1 MSKANDQPSEMN
13 TEPAPVDKPGW
24 ILLQEARLAQG
35 MDIEPLAAILKIPAR
50 KIEALEAGA
59 LSGVGDLTFSRALAG
74 SICRQLRIDAKP
86 ILAAWPT
93 RDTLAREVPLNL
105 PNDGAASAAT
115 ALPPEATTGSGG
127 RVVWAVLVLVL
138 VGIGV
143 WLAVTELQRGS
154 ERREKAVGAA
164 ERLAPE
170 TGPGIANQ
178 LVISPVEGSSSESG
192 ANDVKAAEPVPA
204 APVKAAPIKVAPVKL
219 APVKV
224 APVTAAAT
232 ATSPPATS
240 PPATSASAASL
251 DAPANVATPP
261 LTPPPPVP
269 TEVVPVAPTPTV
281 GTVPVQKRNQPLSS
295 ADIGQHALVLSAVTE
310 SWVEVIG
317 RSGTRVFTR
326 LMSPGDYVVLGDEDL
341 PYNVLVGNAVGVR
354 VFSRGQPVDV
364 QATARLNV
372 SRFDVN

>member
-127 RVVWAVLVLVL
+127 RVVWAVLVLIL
-138 VGIGV
+138 VSIGV

-192 ANDVKAAEPVPA
+192 ADDVKAAKPVLA
-204 APVKAAPIKVAPVKL
+204 

-232 ATSPPATS
+232 VTSPPV
-240 PPATSASAASL
+240 TSASAASL

-354 VFSRGQPVDV
+354 VFSRGEPVDV

>member
-93 RDTLAREVPLNL
+93 RDTLVREVPLNL

-115 ALPPEATTGSGG
+115 ALPPEAATGSGG

-138 VGIGV
+138 VGIGA

-192 ANDVKAAEPVPA
+192 ADDVKAAKPVLA
-204 APVKAAPIKVAPVKL
+204 APVKV

-240 PPATSASAASL
+240 PPATSP
-251 DAPANVATPP
+251 PA
-261 LTPPPPVP
+261 
-269 TEVVPVAPTPTV
+269 
-281 GTVPVQKRNQPLSS
+281 
-295 ADIGQHALVLSAVTE
+295 
-310 SWVEVIG
+310 
-317 RSGTRVFTR
+317 
-326 LMSPGDYVVLGDEDL
+326 
-341 PYNVLVGNAVGVR
+341 
-354 VFSRGQPVDV
+354 
-364 QATARLNV
+364 ARLNCD
-372 SRFDVN
+372 FMLP

>member
-13 TEPAPVDKPGW
+13 TEPTPVDKPGW
-24 ILLQEARLAQG
+24 ILLREARLAQG

-127 RVVWAVLVLVL
+127 RVVWAVLVLIL
-138 VGIGV
+138 VSIGV

-192 ANDVKAAEPVPA
+192 ADDVKAAKPVLA
-204 APVKAAPIKVAPVKL
+204 

-224 APVTAAAT
+224 APVKVAPVAAAAT
-232 ATSPPATS
+232 VTSPPATS

-269 TEVVPVAPTPTV
+269 NEVVSVAPTPTV

-354 VFSRGQPVDV
+354 VFSRGEPVDV

>member
-127 RVVWAVLVLVL
+127 RVVWAVLVLIL
-138 VGIGV
+138 VGIGA

-192 ANDVKAAEPVPA
+192 ADDVKAAKPVLA
-204 APVKAAPIKVAPVKL
+204 TPVKV

-232 ATSPPATS
+232 ATS

>member
-115 ALPPEATTGSGG
+115 ALPPEAATGSGG
-127 RVVWAVLVLVL
+127 RVVWAVLVLIL
-138 VGIGV
+138 VGIGA

-192 ANDVKAAEPVPA
+192 ADDVKAAKPVLA
-204 APVKAAPIKVAPVKL
+204 

>member
-115 ALPPEATTGSGG
+115 ALPPEAATGSGG

-138 VGIGV
+138 VGIGA

-192 ANDVKAAEPVPA
+192 ADDVKAAKPVLA
-204 APVKAAPIKVAPVKL
+204 

-232 ATSPPATS
+232 ATS

-261 LTPPPPVP
+261 LTPPPPVS

-354 VFSRGQPVDV
+354 VFSRGEPVDV

>member
-115 ALPPEATTGSGG
+115 ALPPEATTGSGW
-127 RVVWAVLVLVL
+127 RVVWAVLVLIL
-138 VGIGV
+138 VGIGA

-178 LVISPVEGSSSESG
+178 LVISPVEDNSSESG
-192 ANDVKAAEPVPA
+192 ADDVKAAKPVLA
-204 APVKAAPIKVAPVKL
+204 APVKAAPVKVAPVE
-219 APVKV
+219 V

-240 PPATSASAASL
+240 ASATSL

>member
-24 ILLQEARLAQG
+24 ILLQEARLAKG

-127 RVVWAVLVLVL
+127 RVVWAVLVLIL
-138 VGIGV
+138 VGIGM
-143 WLAVTELQRGS
+143 WLAVIELQRGS

-178 LVISPVEGSSSESG
+178 LVISPVEGSSSDSG
-192 ANDVKAAEPVPA
+192 ADDVKAAKPLLA
-204 APVKAAPIKVAPVKL
+204 APVKAAPVKA

-240 PPATSASAASL
+240 ASATSL
-251 DAPANVATPP
+251 DASANVATPP
-261 LTPPPPVP
+261 LTPQPPVP

>member
-127 RVVWAVLVLVL
+127 RVVWAVLVLIL
-138 VGIGV
+138 VGIGA

-192 ANDVKAAEPVPA
+192 ADDVKAAKPVLA
-204 APVKAAPIKVAPVKL
+204 

-232 ATSPPATS
+232 ATSPPTTS
-240 PPATSASAASL
+240 PTATSASATSL

-326 LMSPGDYVVLGDEDL
+326 LMSPGDYVVLGGEDL

-354 VFSRGQPVDV
+354 VFSRGEPVDV

>member
-127 RVVWAVLVLVL
+127 RVVWAVLVLIL
-138 VGIGV
+138 VGIGA

-192 ANDVKAAEPVPA
+192 ADDVKAAKPVLA
-204 APVKAAPIKVAPVKL
+204 

-354 VFSRGQPVDV
+354 VFSRGEPVDV

>member
-127 RVVWAVLVLVL
+127 RVVWAVLVLIL
-138 VGIGV
+138 VGIGA

-192 ANDVKAAEPVPA
+192 ADDVKAAKPVLA
-204 APVKAAPIKVAPVKL
+204 APVKAAP
-219 APVKV
+219 
-224 APVTAAAT
+224 VTAAAT
-232 ATSPPATS
+232 ATS

-251 DAPANVATPP
+251 DAPANVAPPP

-354 VFSRGQPVDV
+354 VFSRGEPVDV

>member
-1 MSKANDQPSEMN
+1 MKA
-13 TEPAPVDKPGW
+13 
-24 ILLQEARLAQG
+24 
-35 MDIEPLAAILKIPAR
+35 
-50 KIEALEAGA
+50 
-59 LSGVGDLTFSRALAG
+59 
-74 SICRQLRIDAKP
+74 AKP
-86 ILAAWPT
+86 
-93 RDTLAREVPLNL
+93 
-105 PNDGAASAAT
+105 
-115 ALPPEATTGSGG
+115 
-127 RVVWAVLVLVL
+127 VL
-138 VGIGV
+138 
-143 WLAVTELQRGS
+143 
-154 ERREKAVGAA
+154 
-164 ERLAPE
+164 
-170 TGPGIANQ
+170 
-178 LVISPVEGSSSESG
+178 
-192 ANDVKAAEPVPA
+192 A
-204 APVKAAPIKVAPVKL
+204 APVKAAPVKV

-224 APVTAAAT
+224 APVMAAAT
-232 ATSPPATS
+232 ATS

>member
-138 VGIGV
+138 VGIGA

-192 ANDVKAAEPVPA
+192 ADDVKAAKPVLA
-204 APVKAAPIKVAPVKL
+204 

-232 ATSPPATS
+232 VTSPPATS

-251 DAPANVATPP
+251 DAP
-261 LTPPPPVP
+261 
-269 TEVVPVAPTPTV
+269 EV
-281 GTVPVQKRNQPLSS
+281 
-295 ADIGQHALVLSAVTE
+295 
-310 SWVEVIG
+310 
-317 RSGTRVFTR
+317 
-326 LMSPGDYVVLGDEDL
+326 MSRWQRP
-341 PYNVLVGNAVGVR
+341 
-354 VFSRGQPVDV
+354 
-364 QATARLNV
+364 
-372 SRFDVN
+372 

>member
-93 RDTLAREVPLNL
+93 RDTLARELPLNL

-127 RVVWAVLVLVL
+127 RVVWAVLVLIL
-138 VGIGV
+138 VGIGA

-192 ANDVKAAEPVPA
+192 ADDVKAAKPVLA
-204 APVKAAPIKVAPVKL
+204 

>member
-115 ALPPEATTGSGG
+115 ALPPGATTGSGG
-127 RVVWAVLVLVL
+127 RVVWAVLVLIL
-138 VGIGV
+138 VGIGA

-192 ANDVKAAEPVPA
+192 ADDVKAAKPVLA
-204 APVKAAPIKVAPVKL
+204 APVKV

-232 ATSPPATS
+232 ATS

>member
-105 PNDGAASAAT
+105 PKDGAASAAT

-127 RVVWAVLVLVL
+127 RVVWAVLVLIL
-138 VGIGV
+138 VSIGV

-192 ANDVKAAEPVPA
+192 ADDVKAAKPVLA
-204 APVKAAPIKVAPVKL
+204 

-232 ATSPPATS
+232 VTSPPATS

-269 TEVVPVAPTPTV
+269 NEVVPVAPTPTV

-354 VFSRGQPVDV
+354 VFSRGEPVDV

>member
-115 ALPPEATTGSGG
+115 ALPPEAATGSGG
-127 RVVWAVLVLVL
+127 RVVWAVLVLIL

-192 ANDVKAAEPVPA
+192 ADDVKAAKPVLA
-204 APVKAAPIKVAPVKL
+204 AHVKA

-232 ATSPPATS
+232 ATS

-354 VFSRGQPVDV
+354 VFSRGEPVDV

>member
-115 ALPPEATTGSGG
+115 ALPPEAATGSGG
-127 RVVWAVLVLVL
+127 RVVWAVLVLIL

-192 ANDVKAAEPVPA
+192 ADDVKAAKPVLA
-204 APVKAAPIKVAPVKL
+204 APVKAAPVKV

-240 PPATSASAASL
+240 ASAASL
-251 DAPANVATPP
+251 DAPANVA
-261 LTPPPPVP
+261 
-269 TEVVPVAPTPTV
+269 
-281 GTVPVQKRNQPLSS
+281 
-295 ADIGQHALVLSAVTE
+295 I
-310 SWVEVIG
+310 
-317 RSGTRVFTR
+317 
-326 LMSPGDYVVLGDEDL
+326 
-341 PYNVLVGNAVGVR
+341 
-354 VFSRGQPVDV
+354 
-364 QATARLNV
+364 
-372 SRFDVN
+372 

>member
-127 RVVWAVLVLVL
+127 RVVWAVLVLIL
-138 VGIGV
+138 VGIGA

-192 ANDVKAAEPVPA
+192 ADDVKAAKPVLA
-204 APVKAAPIKVAPVKL
+204 APVKAAPVKV

-240 PPATSASAASL
+240 L
-251 DAPANVATPP
+251 DAPENVATPP
-261 LTPPPPVP
+261 LTPPPVP

-295 ADIGQHALVLSAVTE
+295 ADIGQHALVLRAVTE

-354 VFSRGQPVDV
+354 VFSRGEPVDV

>member
-115 ALPPEATTGSGG
+115 ALPPEAATGSGG
-127 RVVWAVLVLVL
+127 RVVWAVLVLIL

-192 ANDVKAAEPVPA
+192 ADDVKAAKPVLA
-204 APVKAAPIKVAPVKL
+204 

-232 ATSPPATS
+232 ATS

-269 TEVVPVAPTPTV
+269 NEVVPVAPTPTV

>member
-13 TEPAPVDKPGW
+13 TESAPVDKPGW

-127 RVVWAVLVLVL
+127 RVVWAVLVLIL

-164 ERLAPE
+164 ESLAPE

-192 ANDVKAAEPVPA
+192 ADDVKAAKPVLA
-204 APVKAAPIKVAPVKL
+204 

-224 APVTAAAT
+224 APVKVAPVKVAPVKVAPVKVAPVAAAAT

-240 PPATSASAASL
+240 ASSTSL
-251 DAPANVATPP
+251 DALANVATPS
-261 LTPPPPVP
+261 LTPLPPVP

-354 VFSRGQPVDV
+354 VFSRGEPVDV

>member
-127 RVVWAVLVLVL
+127 RVVWAVLVLVV
-138 VGIGV
+138 VGIGA

-192 ANDVKAAEPVPA
+192 ADDVKAAKPLLA
-204 APVKAAPIKVAPVKL
+204 TPVKV

-232 ATSPPATS
+232 ATS

-354 VFSRGQPVDV
+354 VFSRGEPVDV

>member
-127 RVVWAVLVLVL
+127 RVVWAVLVLIL
-138 VGIGV
+138 VGIGA

-170 TGPGIANQ
+170 TGSGIANQ

-192 ANDVKAAEPVPA
+192 ADDVKAAKPVLA
-204 APVKAAPIKVAPVKL
+204 

>member
-93 RDTLAREVPLNL
+93 RDTMAREVPLNL

-127 RVVWAVLVLVL
+127 RVVWAVLVLIL
-138 VGIGV
+138 VGIGA

-178 LVISPVEGSSSESG
+178 LVISPVEGSSSDSG
-192 ANDVKAAEPVPA
+192 ADDVKAAKPVLA
-204 APVKAAPIKVAPVKL
+204 APVKV

-232 ATSPPATS
+232 ATS

-310 SWVEVIG
+310 SWVEVTD

>member
-127 RVVWAVLVLVL
+127 RVVWAVLVLIL
-138 VGIGV
+138 VSIGV

-192 ANDVKAAEPVPA
+192 ADDVKAAKPVLA
-204 APVKAAPIKVAPVKL
+204 APVKV

-232 ATSPPATS
+232 ATS

-354 VFSRGQPVDV
+354 VFSRGEPVDV

>member
-138 VGIGV
+138 VGIGA

-192 ANDVKAAEPVPA
+192 ADDVKAAKPVLA
-204 APVKAAPIKVAPVKL
+204 APVKV

-232 ATSPPATS
+232 ATS

>member
-115 ALPPEATTGSGG
+115 ALPPGATTGSGG
-127 RVVWAVLVLVL
+127 RVVWAVLVLIL
-138 VGIGV
+138 VSIGV

-192 ANDVKAAEPVPA
+192 ADDVKAAKPVLA
-204 APVKAAPIKVAPVKL
+204 

-232 ATSPPATS
+232 ATS

-261 LTPPPPVP
+261 LTPPPPVS

>member
-13 TEPAPVDKPGW
+13 TEPAPVEKPGW
-24 ILLQEARLAQG
+24 VLLQEARLAQG

-59 LSGVGDLTFSRALAG
+59 LSGVDDLTFSRALAG

-127 RVVWAVLVLVL
+127 RLVWAVLVLIL

-143 WLAVTELQRGS
+143 WLAATELQRGS

-170 TGPGIANQ
+170 TGLGIANQ
-178 LVISPVEGSSSESG
+178 LVISPVEGSSSDSG
-192 ANDVKAAEPVPA
+192 ADDVKAAKPVLA
-204 APVKAAPIKVAPVKL
+204 APVKA

-240 PPATSASAASL
+240 ASATSL
-251 DAPANVATPP
+251 DASANVPTPP
-261 LTPPPPVP
+261 LTPQPPVP

>member
-13 TEPAPVDKPGW
+13 TEPAPVEKPGW
-24 ILLQEARLAQG
+24 VLLQEARLAQG

-59 LSGVGDLTFSRALAG
+59 LSGVDDLTFSRALAG

-127 RVVWAVLVLVL
+127 RLVWAVLVLIL

-143 WLAVTELQRGS
+143 WLAATELQRGS

-170 TGPGIANQ
+170 TGLGIANQ
-178 LVISPVEGSSSESG
+178 LVISPVEGSSSDSG
-192 ANDVKAAEPVPA
+192 ADDVKAAKPVLA
-204 APVKAAPIKVAPVKL
+204 APVKA

-240 PPATSASAASL
+240 ASATSL
-251 DAPANVATPP
+251 DAPANVPTPP
-261 LTPPPPVP
+261 LTPQPPVP

>member
-115 ALPPEATTGSGG
+115 ALPPEAATGSGG
-127 RVVWAVLVLVL
+127 RVVWAVLVLIL
-138 VGIGV
+138 VGIGA

-178 LVISPVEGSSSESG
+178 LVISPVEGSSSESV
-192 ANDVKAAEPVPA
+192 ADDVKAAKPLLA
-204 APVKAAPIKVAPVKL
+204 APVKV

-232 ATSPPATS
+232 VTSPPATS

-261 LTPPPPVP
+261 LTPPPPVS

-354 VFSRGQPVDV
+354 VFSRGEPVDV

>member
-127 RVVWAVLVLVL
+127 RVVWAVLVLIL

-192 ANDVKAAEPVPA
+192 ADDVKAAKPVLA
-204 APVKAAPIKVAPVKL
+204 APVKA

-240 PPATSASAASL
+240 ASATSL

>member
-127 RVVWAVLVLVL
+127 RVVWAVLVLIL
-138 VGIGV
+138 VGIGA

-192 ANDVKAAEPVPA
+192 ADDVKAAKPVLA
-204 APVKAAPIKVAPVKL
+204 APVKV

-232 ATSPPATS
+232 ATS

-354 VFSRGQPVDV
+354 VFSRGEPVDV

>member
-24 ILLQEARLAQG
+24 ILLQEARLAKG

-127 RVVWAVLVLVL
+127 RVVWAVLVLIL
-138 VGIGV
+138 VGIGM
-143 WLAVTELQRGS
+143 WLAVIELQRGS

-178 LVISPVEGSSSESG
+178 LVISPVEGSSSDSG
-192 ANDVKAAEPVPA
+192 ADDVKAAKPLLA
-204 APVKAAPIKVAPVKL
+204 APVKAAPVKA

-240 PPATSASAASL
+240 ASATSL
-251 DAPANVATPP
+251 DASANVATPP
-261 LTPPPPVP
+261 LTPQPPVP

-354 VFSRGQPVDV
+354 VFSRGEPLDV

>member
-115 ALPPEATTGSGG
+115 ALPPEAATGSGG
-127 RVVWAVLVLVL
+127 RVVWAVLVLIL

-192 ANDVKAAEPVPA
+192 ADDVKAAKPVLA
-204 APVKAAPIKVAPVKL
+204 APVKA

-354 VFSRGQPVDV
+354 VFSR
-364 QATARLNV
+364 A
-372 SRFDVN
+372 SRAASLWMCRQRRV

>member
-138 VGIGV
+138 VGIGA

-192 ANDVKAAEPVPA
+192 ADDVKAAKPVLA
-204 APVKAAPIKVAPVKL
+204 APVKA

-232 ATSPPATS
+232 ATS

-261 LTPPPPVP
+261 LTPPPPVS

-354 VFSRGQPVDV
+354 VFSRGEPVDV

>member
-127 RVVWAVLVLVL
+127 RVVWAVLVLIL
-138 VGIGV
+138 VGIGA

-192 ANDVKAAEPVPA
+192 ADDVKAAKPLLP
-204 APVKAAPIKVAPVKL
+204 

>member
-115 ALPPEATTGSGG
+115 ALPPEAATGSGG
-127 RVVWAVLVLVL
+127 RVVWAVLVLIL

-192 ANDVKAAEPVPA
+192 ADDVKAAKPVLA
-204 APVKAAPIKVAPVKL
+204 

-354 VFSRGQPVDV
+354 VFSRGEPVDV

>member
-115 ALPPEATTGSGG
+115 ALPPGATTGSGG
-127 RVVWAVLVLVL
+127 RVVWAVLVLIL

-192 ANDVKAAEPVPA
+192 ADDVKAAKPVLA
-204 APVKAAPIKVAPVKL
+204 

-240 PPATSASAASL
+240 ASATSL